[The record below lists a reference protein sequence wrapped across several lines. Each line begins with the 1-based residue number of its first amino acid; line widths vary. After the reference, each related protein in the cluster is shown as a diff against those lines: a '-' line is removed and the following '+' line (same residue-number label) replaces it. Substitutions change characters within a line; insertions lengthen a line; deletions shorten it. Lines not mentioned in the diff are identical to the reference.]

1 MSRVG
6 KVPVSVP
13 KGVEVRVQG
22 RRVDVKGPKGAVGRE
37 MPAAVSVNVAD
48 GQVQVVSATEDP
60 REASRMSGLAR
71 SLINNMVRGVTE
83 GYRKSLDL
91 VGVGYRADVQGK
103 NLTLTLGLSHPVQYP
118 LPDGISAKVEEK
130 QTRIILD
137 GVDKELVGQTAAIIQ
152 RFRPPEPYKGKGI
165 RFTGERIR
173 QKAGKT
179 GVKT

>member
-6 KVPVSVP
+6 KVPVAVP

-37 MPAAVSVNVAD
+37 MPLAVSVSVGD
-48 GQVQVVSATEDP
+48 GQVRIGSASEDP
-60 REASRMSGLAR
+60 REVSRMSGLAR
-71 SLINNMVRGVTE
+71 ALVNNMVRGVTE

-103 NLTLTLGLSHPVQYP
+103 TLTMTLGLSHPVIYP
-118 LPDGISAKVEEK
+118 LPEGISAKVEEK
-130 QTRIILD
+130 QTRILID